1 MRRPKLNM
9 RALAQS
15 QMEAIFETA
24 HPIEIGLVLEGEDAL
39 EFLEYLRS
47 PKKPSKEQMEMFK
60 EAIQICQSISHLPL
74 MRLIRRTLLCHQW
87 LQNYKSSE
95 QRPEMLIR
103 SIGMEPSHFD
113 RRLKLL
119 FLIRLYNLRSKVCT
133 NSH

>member
-1 MRRPKLNM
+1 
-9 RALAQS
+9 
-15 QMEAIFETA
+15 MEAIFETA

-95 QRPEMLIR
+95 QRPEILIR